1 MPADSPE
8 VPKALALFLTIFL
21 IAVLAAFYWAGR
33 QVLFGRPVLPESN
46 KGPNRVRWGMGTM
59 LFVLL
64 FPQVLGV
71 VVRGLYEVTRSDSVV
86 IVNAR
91 DRSVPSE
98 PQRGRATTPKQISYT
113 EVMALNA
120 VLSILILTSVPP
132 LIGVATGVRLD
143 DFGLTL
149 NGAWRD
155 LRIGSTAFLIVT
167 PMAQL
172 VFILA
177 VKVFPSRKH
186 PLEEMLRSVDLD
198 WKVILLAYVTSM
210 IFAPVI
216 EELIFRGLIQGWLS
230 RLYYER
236 KTSTL
241 RDDAHEKFVTIG
253 IPRPS
258 RGLAPLAAV
267 ARTSVFIPILITS
280 LFFAAVHYP
289 QMPAPFAIFV
299 LSLGLGLLYERTR
312 RLLPSIILHSLFNG
326 FNTTVM
332 VLQLLSDPH
341 MDARVKSEPKTP
353 PVVRIRD
360 ENGGLSLARDALAV
374 RFPEAEGQGWS
385 CNSLAIAV

>member
-1 MPADSPE
+1 MSSLHIVRSKPARVNRRGISIVLLGIILVALIAFVSLAIDIGRLRLASAQLQTAADASARAG
-8 VPKALALFLTIFL
+8 ALALATRTDTPNSSQDVINE
-21 IAVLAAFYWAGR
+21 AVNAALQNPAISAANNGQR
-33 QVLFGRPVLPESN
+33 SDA
-46 KGPNRVRWGMGTM
+46 
-59 LFVLL
+59 
-64 FPQVLGV
+64 GV
-71 VVRGLYEVTRSDSVV
+71 VLDTLQDVHFGYWNKNS
-86 IVNAR
+86 N
-91 DRSVPSE
+91 
-98 PQRGRATTPKQISYT
+98 PQFVEIFDNPGTTQDERRA
-113 EVMALNA
+113 ANA
-120 VLSILILTSVPP
+120 VQTVARRLQSRGNP
-132 LIGVATGVRLD
+132 LKL
-143 DFGLTL
+143 
-149 NGAWRD
+149 
-155 LRIGSTAFLIVT
+155 
-167 PMAQL
+167 
-172 VFILA
+172 
-177 VKVFPSRKH
+177 
-186 PLEEMLRSVDLD
+186 
-198 WKVILLAYVTSM
+198 

-341 MDARVKSEPKTP
+341 MDARIKSEPKTP